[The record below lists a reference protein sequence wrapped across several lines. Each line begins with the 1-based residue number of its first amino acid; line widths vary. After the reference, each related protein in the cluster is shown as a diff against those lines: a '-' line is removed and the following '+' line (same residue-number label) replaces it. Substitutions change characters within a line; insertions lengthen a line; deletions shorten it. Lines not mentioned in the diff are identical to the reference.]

1 MFEKA
6 VNWLDGYLAINPW
19 YDLIV
24 YHKGECVF
32 RHFSGYT
39 DPNKQNAVTGKERVN
54 LYSCSKPITVTLGM
68 MLVERGIISLE
79 DRLDKYIPE
88 YANVLVKTKD
98 GLKKAEKPIL
108 LHHLFT
114 MTSGIPYDLECGS
127 VKELFNKTNGECPTT
142 QVARAL
148 ANEPLWFEPG
158 DSYLYGMS
166 HDILAAVMEIAT
178 GKKYEDLAKE
188 LIFQPLKME
197 NTTFLPNEADFESMC
212 EHYEYDSQKK
222 CAVLRDKNAPFRL
235 GTLHASGGAGCV
247 STAEDYIKFG
257 EALRKCELVS
267 QDTLKL
273 MTTNQLNDNQWDAY
287 GVKPYGYGLGMRCPK
302 TVDDGILDF
311 GWDGAASSYFAI
323 LPQLEA
329 TFFVAQHITNSPKQ
343 EMRHGIT
350 QYIVE
355 ELKKL

>member
-1 MFEKA
+1 
-6 VNWLDGYLAINPW
+6 
-19 YDLIV
+19 
-24 YHKGECVF
+24 
-32 RHFSGYT
+32 
-39 DPNKQNAVTGKERVN
+39 
-54 LYSCSKPITVTLGM
+54 
-68 MLVERGIISLE
+68 
-79 DRLDKYIPE
+79 
-88 YANVLVKTKD
+88 
-98 GLKKAEKPIL
+98 
-108 LHHLFT
+108 
-114 MTSGIPYDLECGS
+114 
-127 VKELFNKTNGECPTT
+127 
-142 QVARAL
+142 
-148 ANEPLWFEPG
+148 
-158 DSYLYGMS
+158 MS

-188 LIFQPLKME
+188 LIFSPLKME

-212 EHYEYDSQKK
+212 EHYEYDPQKE
-222 CAVLRDKNAPFRL
+222 CAVLRDKNAPYRY

-273 MTTNQLNDNQWDAY
+273 MTTNQLTDNQWNAY
-287 GVKPYGYGLGMRCPK
+287 IIKPYGYGLGLRCPK
-302 TVDDGILDF
+302 TTDDGILDF

-323 LPQLEA
+323 IPQLEA
-329 TFFVAQHITNSPKQ
+329 TFFVAQHIINSPKQ